1 MKKADLADESDSARS
16 AVWYC
21 CKFLAG
27 VLRILFFGS
36 LILLI
41 AIVLSR
47 LGERPMEPWG
57 GGGTYIRWGRTS
69 CPETP
74 GTELVYQG
82 RAAGSFYNHKGGGAN
97 YLCVTTEPQ
106 SGKFLPGD
114 SSKHVS
120 LLYGSEYQIRLDGL
134 PYSRQ
139 LHDQDVPCALCHMT
153 TRGAVFML
161 PGRYECP
168 SGWTQ
173 EYHGYLVTAH
183 HDISHRTMFECMDI
197 EPEKVDGGHANHDG
211 ALFYHVEPRCGS
223 LPCPPYDST
232 KEMTCVVCSK

>member
-82 RAAGSFYNHKGGGAN
+82 RAAGSFYDHRGGGAN
-97 YLCVTTEPQ
+97 YLCVTMEPQ
-106 SGKFLPGD
+106 SGKFHPGD

-120 LLYGSEYQIRLDGL
+120 LLYGK
-134 PYSRQ
+134 
-139 LHDQDVPCALCHMT
+139 
-153 TRGAVFML
+153 
-161 PGRYECP
+161 
-168 SGWTQ
+168 
-173 EYHGYLVTAH
+173 
-183 HDISHRTMFECMDI
+183 
-197 EPEKVDGGHANHDG
+197 PEKVDGGHANHDG
-211 ALFYHVEPRCGS
+211 ALFLNVEPRCGS
-223 LPCPPYDST
+223 LPCPPYDNT